1 MACPHERNCNLRCQ
15 HFYAPAPLAR
25 STIFTATVFYCSW
38 NYYWKHKKAHLDPE
52 WAKTSLTWHYEH
64 HMGKDQN
71 TNWCVTHPFFDHV
84 MGTRKP
90 FHDPE
95 LSTEKKMLGAQLGS
109 FLNRTLSRQ
118 SRFQL
123 FAKATR

>member
-1 MACPHERNCNLRCQ
+1 MKEIVTLGASTFMHLPLLPV
-15 HFYAPAPLAR
+15 APF
-25 STIFTATVFYCSW
+25 FTATVFYCSW

-52 WAKTSLTWHYEH
+52 WAKTNLTWHYDH

-90 FHDPE
+90 FHDQE
-95 LSTEKKMLGAQLGS
+95 LSTEKKMLGAQLGR